1 MISRMRWWNTRRR
14 RSLAGVIIEL
24 VNEITQVSRSS
35 WGERAR
41 GATSAQMV
49 QVERA
54 RLGFLGSAG

>member
-1 MISRMRWWNTRRR
+1 MRWWNTRHR
-14 RSLAGVIIEL
+14 RSSSRVIIEL
-24 VNEITQVSRSS
+24 VNEITTVLRSS

-54 RLGFLGSAG
+54 RLGFLGIAG